1 MRNMSGMGKG
11 IKIAMNGNFLRNLY
25 KDFTLVP
32 REAYREC
39 HLSETDKEILC
50 EIGLPEL
57 EFFLE
62 FYTQPDKPVYLTQY
76 HQSYNVAGFA
86 DWVVIGEGEYD
97 SLLCIDQ
104 QGAVCLLDN
113 YLSGYQNEKE
123 KDISFVNSS
132 LRQLLECLAVY
143 MEYWNQIN
151 EEEARITKLYGLNQ
165 MDDFFDELDFV
176 HVKITNKIREKF
188 QEIDALALVQEEH
201 WWHFV
206 LEELEQ
212 GVI

>member
-25 KDFTLVP
+25 KNFTLVP

-76 HQSYNVAGFA
+76 HQSYNAAGFA

-143 MEYWNQIN
+143 MEYGNQIN

-188 QEIDALALVQEEH
+188 QEIDAQALA
-201 WWHFV
+201 
-206 LEELEQ
+206 
-212 GVI
+212 

>member
-32 REAYREC
+32 REAYQEC

>member
-62 FYTQPDKPVYLTQY
+62 FYTQPDKPVYLAQY

>member
-32 REAYREC
+32 REAYQEC

-132 LRQLLECLAVY
+132 LHQLLECLAVY

-188 QEIDALALVQEEH
+188 QEIDALALAQEEH

>member
-1 MRNMSGMGKG
+1 MSGIGKR

-39 HLSETDKEILC
+39 HLSETNKEILC

-76 HQSYNVAGFA
+76 HQSYNAAGFA

-143 MEYWNQIN
+143 MEYGNQIN
-151 EEEARITKLYGLNQ
+151 EEEARISKLYGLNQ

-188 QEIDALALVQEEH
+188 QGIDAQALAQEEN